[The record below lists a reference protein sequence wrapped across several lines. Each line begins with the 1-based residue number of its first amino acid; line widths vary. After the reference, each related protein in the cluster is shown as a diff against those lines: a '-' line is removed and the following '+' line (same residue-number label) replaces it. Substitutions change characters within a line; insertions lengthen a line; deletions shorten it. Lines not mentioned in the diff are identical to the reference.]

1 MKKAFKIPLIILGVV
16 VVLLLL
22 VNFLAGPIAKNYA
35 KRHGKEWTG
44 RELNV
49 EKVSVNVFTGKLKVK
64 DLTLFEEDDT
74 TPFVSFE
81 RFETKIK
88 WRDLFNRRLLVNQA
102 TISGLNVNV
111 EQNHDWFNF
120 NSLRELFVSD
130 STKTESSGFD
140 LILNEIHLDKGDIRY
155 ADLALGNEFLLRDI
169 SLQIPTLDF
178 SDLKTDVGLDLSLA
192 DNATLHTD
200 IRMSENGENYTINLK
215 LNNIGINVLEP
226 YLQQY
231 YPVDL
236 LEGLANLD
244 LEAQGPTD
252 HILDFDL
259 TGTLALNDVAFQDTT
274 GNPLGSV
281 DSVFAQINHLR
292 LNDKVLDL
300 EQLYLSGLNTAYVIS
315 ADSSS
320 NFDLLLDGYVPRD
333 TMEMESVIDTIPMEN
348 EEENAWKINIADLIL
363 NQSELKYE
371 DNTLPEAFQYV
382 ISDISLTSKQ
392 FTLDGNNA
400 IQLQASLNKVG
411 KLNLNWHGCFNGLDN
426 HNLTLMLNNVKVADF
441 SPYIVQLFGFPVEN
455 GTLSFRSQNVI
466 TDGNLKGINK
476 LQVASPKLGDKVK
489 HLHPQYDKVPL
500 KLGFYLL
507 TDKNNNVSLDLPISG
522 NLNDPA
528 FSYQKALGKVF
539 SNLLTKVAASPFR
552 LMTDEDNNLKYIPFD
567 PLQFDF
573 SPEQYVMIDNV
584 AATLQSRSD
593 LSIVLEEQV
602 QYEETVNQLCIMQLK
617 RDYYLSIHPDLQPSD
632 VDFLTHEKIRN
643 IKLNDKGLCEYAVQY
658 SKKKKLHSKKDV
670 ASVAYEVYRD
680 KSETLLPM
688 LMKRRNE
695 LLSDYLL
702 NAKGLSPEQFSVT
715 TIDESLMKTFAKPS
729 RYEMHVFTYEE
740 ME

>member
-1 MKKAFKIPLIILGVV
+1 MKKAFKIPLIVIGVV
-16 VVLLLL
+16 VVLLLV
-22 VNFLAGPIAKNYA
+22 VNFLAGPIARNYA

-102 TISGLNVNV
+102 TISGLTVNV

-215 LNNIGINVLEP
+215 LNNIGINILEP
-226 YLQQY
+226 YLHQY

-259 TGTLALNDVAFQDTT
+259 TGTLALNNVAFQDTI

-281 DSVFAQINHLR
+281 DSVFAQISHLR

-300 EQLYLSGLNTAYVIS
+300 EQLYLSGLNTAYIIN

-333 TMEMESVIDTIPMEN
+333 ITEKEPVVDMIPMEN
-348 EEENAWKINIADLIL
+348 EEENAWKINIADLSL
-363 NQSELKYE
+363 KQSELKYK

-411 KLNLNWHGCFNGLDN
+411 KLNLNWHGCFNGRDN
-426 HNLTLMLNNVKVADF
+426 HNLTLMLSNVKVADF

-489 HLHPQYDKVPL
+489 RLHPQYDKVPL

-528 FSYQKALGKVF
+528 FSYRKALGKVF

-573 SPEQYVMIDNV
+573 SPEQYVLIDNV

-632 VDFLTHEKIRN
+632 VDFLTHEKIHN

-680 KSETLLPM
+680 KSETLLPR

-702 NAKGLSPEQFSVT
+702 NAKGLSPEQVSVT
-715 TIDESLMKTFAKPS
+715 TIDESLMKTFTKPS

>member
-300 EQLYLSGLNTAYVIS
+300 EQLYLSGLNTAYIIS

-320 NFDLLLDGYVPRD
+320 NFD
-333 TMEMESVIDTIPMEN
+333 
-348 EEENAWKINIADLIL
+348 
-363 NQSELKYE
+363 
-371 DNTLPEAFQYV
+371 
-382 ISDISLTSKQ
+382 
-392 FTLDGNNA
+392 
-400 IQLQASLNKVG
+400 
-411 KLNLNWHGCFNGLDN
+411 
-426 HNLTLMLNNVKVADF
+426 
-441 SPYIVQLFGFPVEN
+441 
-455 GTLSFRSQNVI
+455 
-466 TDGNLKGINK
+466 
-476 LQVASPKLGDKVK
+476 
-489 HLHPQYDKVPL
+489 
-500 KLGFYLL
+500 
-507 TDKNNNVSLDLPISG
+507 
-522 NLNDPA
+522 
-528 FSYQKALGKVF
+528 SYG
-539 SNLLTKVAASPFR
+539 
-552 LMTDEDNNLKYIPFD
+552 
-567 PLQFDF
+567 
-573 SPEQYVMIDNV
+573 
-584 AATLQSRSD
+584 
-593 LSIVLEEQV
+593 
-602 QYEETVNQLCIMQLK
+602 
-617 RDYYLSIHPDLQPSD
+617 
-632 VDFLTHEKIRN
+632 
-643 IKLNDKGLCEYAVQY
+643 
-658 SKKKKLHSKKDV
+658 
-670 ASVAYEVYRD
+670 
-680 KSETLLPM
+680 
-688 LMKRRNE
+688 KRRGKCVE
-695 LLSDYLL
+695 DH
-702 NAKGLSPEQFSVT
+702 
-715 TIDESLMKTFAKPS
+715 D
-729 RYEMHVFTYEE
+729 R
-740 ME
+740 

>member
-333 TMEMESVIDTIPMEN
+333 TMVMEPVVDMISMEN

-426 HNLTLMLNNVKVADF
+426 HNLTLMLSNVKVADF

-528 FSYQKALGKVF
+528 FSYRKALGKVF

-702 NAKGLSPEQFSVT
+702 NAKGLSPEQVSVS

>member
-259 TGTLALNDVAFQDTT
+259 TGTLALNDLAFQDTT

-680 KSETLLPM
+680 KSETFLPR

>member
-88 WRDLFNRRLLVNQA
+88 WHDLFNRRLLVNQA

-140 LILNEIHLDKGDIRY
+140 LILNEIHLYKGDIRY

-226 YLQQY
+226 YLHQY

-333 TMEMESVIDTIPMEN
+333 TTEMESVIDTIPMEN
-348 EEENAWKINIADLIL
+348 EEENAWKITIADLSL

-426 HNLTLMLNNVKVADF
+426 HNLTLMLSNVKVADF

-680 KSETLLPM
+680 KSETFLPR

>member
-102 TISGLNVNV
+102 TISGLTVNV

-300 EQLYLSGLNTAYVIS
+300 EQLYLSGLNTAYILN

-333 TMEMESVIDTIPMEN
+333 TTEMESVIDTIPMEN

-426 HNLTLMLNNVKVADF
+426 HNLTLMLSNVKVADF

>member
-300 EQLYLSGLNTAYVIS
+300 EQLYLSGLNTAYILN

-333 TMEMESVIDTIPMEN
+333 TTEMESVIDTIPMEN
-348 EEENAWKINIADLIL
+348 EEENAWKITIADLSL

-426 HNLTLMLNNVKVADF
+426 HNLTLMLSNVKVADF

-680 KSETLLPM
+680 KSETFLPR

-702 NAKGLSPEQFSVT
+702 NAKGLSLEQFSVT

>member
-244 LEAQGPTD
+244 LEAKGPTD

-333 TMEMESVIDTIPMEN
+333 TMVMEPVVDMISMEN

-680 KSETLLPM
+680 KSETFLPR

>member
-102 TISGLNVNV
+102 TISGLTVNV

-333 TMEMESVIDTIPMEN
+333 TMVMEPVVDMISMEN

-426 HNLTLMLNNVKVADF
+426 HNLTLMLSNVKVADF

-680 KSETLLPM
+680 KSETFLPR

>member
-140 LILNEIHLDKGDIRY
+140 LILNEIHLYKGDIRY

-274 GNPLGSV
+274 GNPLGTV

-333 TMEMESVIDTIPMEN
+333 TMVMEPVVDMISMEN

-522 NLNDPA
+522 NLKDPA

-680 KSETLLPM
+680 KSETFLPR

>member
-259 TGTLALNDVAFQDTT
+259 TGTLALNDLAFQDTT

-333 TMEMESVIDTIPMEN
+333 TMVMEPVVDMISMEN

-680 KSETLLPM
+680 KSETFLPR

>member
-192 DNATLHTD
+192 DNATLHTE

-333 TMEMESVIDTIPMEN
+333 TTEMESVIDTIPMEN
-348 EEENAWKINIADLIL
+348 EEENAWKITIADLSL

-680 KSETLLPM
+680 KSETFLPR